1 MCIRDR
7 TSGGARPKIM
17 TEIDGED
24 WIIKF
29 PAHVDGQDAGGMEYE
44 YALCAKACG
53 IDMTEVRL
61 FPSKKCKG
69 YFGIKR
75 FDRERIVDGIGT
87 KVKAGNKKK
96 RIQDVYKRQLCR
108 RLAICRCRSI
118 RQISLMWEFRI
129 KVWSIFFLLSLI
141 HICFCRLD
149 NASIQF

>member
-1 MCIRDR
+1 
-7 TSGGARPKIM
+7 M

-96 RIQDVYKRQLCR
+96 RIHMITYEID
-108 RLAICRCRSI
+108 
-118 RQISLMWEFRI
+118 
-129 KVWSIFFLLSLI
+129 
-141 HICFCRLD
+141 
-149 NASIQF
+149 